1 MKQQTALIF
10 LNPYKCSFTLEHK
23 NARMQFH
30 SVSGAIET
38 VCPISGT
45 SEEENNLKAIA
56 SMLQVITF
64 KIFRRYRIFSIN
76 VEHTLR

>member
-1 MKQQTALIF
+1 
-10 LNPYKCSFTLEHK
+10 
-23 NARMQFH
+23 MQFH

-56 SMLQVITF
+56 SMLQVKKF
-64 KIFRRYRIFSIN
+64 KSLEDMKNSEYLHN
-76 VEHTLR
+76 LR